1 MNMKKMFVPVLVLG
15 IIMVLIQTIPSI
27 AYKKQDET
35 EPIYIPKQV
44 KAELEKG
51 IENRRPRLDIP
62 FEIFENLYLPAR
74 QNLHSIFLFRA
85 QNSDLGFVP
94 FSQASEA
101 GSEKKEESQETVEE
115 SNLLLAD
122 LNAFL
127 WFHQLNGDQ
136 NKEVYVPVKIQVE
149 KDDYDPEEEFMYSV
163 GYPLPPGKY
172 LLAMAVTSK
181 DLQKIGTQYF
191 EFELPAPESF
201 TDNLGTSPVFFVRE
215 IEKMDSAE
223 TITKIHKEFFTYSVL
238 KIKPVL
244 QNVFTQG
251 DSLDVFFYI
260 FGAQPNPETNKYN
273 LNAYYELIQ
282 DGEVIVCYAEGSY
295 EAPIISQPLRL
306 QKTVLIQKKKGD
318 EVIEEKKETKD
329 IEPGDYT
336 FVIYLK
342 DNISGKKLEKKV
354 DISVEDSKK

>member
-1 MNMKKMFVPVLVLG
+1 MNREKIFLPVLILG
-15 IIMVLIQTIPSI
+15 ITALLIQPVPAT
-27 AYKKQDET
+27 AQKKKEET
-35 EPIYIPKQV
+35 EPIYIPQQV

-51 IENRRPRLDIP
+51 IENRIPRLDIP

-127 WFHQLNGDQ
+127 WFHQLNGDH
-136 NKEVYVPVKIQVE
+136 NKEVYVPVQIQVE
-149 KDDYDPEEEFMYSV
+149 KDDYDPEEEPMYSV

-172 LLAMAVTSK
+172 LLAMAITSK

-201 TDNLGTSPVFFVRE
+201 TDNLGVTPVFFVRE
-215 IEKMDSAE
+215 IEQMDAAE
-223 TITKIHKEFFTYSVL
+223 TLTKIHKEFFTYSVL

-273 LNAYYELIQ
+273 LNVRYEMTQ
-282 DGEVIVCYAEGSY
+282 DGEIIVRYAEGSY
-295 EAPIISQPLRL
+295 DGLIISQPLNL

-318 EVIEEKKETKD
+318 KVIEEKKETRD

-342 DNISGKKLEKKV
+342 DNISGKTLEKKV
-354 DISVEDSKK
+354 NISVEDSKK